1 MLVSLQQL
9 DAFLAF
15 ARGDADL
22 SVRLQQPMDLA
33 DLLSLAAQAG
43 YAVEEADVIAA
54 MVREDEKLSDQ
65 DLQRRAGEDARKLR
79 NFIPG

>member
-1 MLVSLQQL
+1 MSLQQL

-33 DLLSLAAQAG
+33 DLLSLAVQAG

>member
-1 MLVSLQQL
+1 MSLQQL

-15 ARGDADL
+15 ARADADL

-33 DLLSLAAQAG
+33 DLLSLAVQAG
-43 YAVEEADVIAA
+43 YQVEEADVIAA

>member
-1 MLVSLQQL
+1 MSLQQL

-33 DLLSLAAQAG
+33 DLLSLAVQAG
-43 YAVEEADVIAA
+43 YQVEEADVIAA

>member
-1 MLVSLQQL
+1 VSLQQL

-33 DLLSLAAQAG
+33 DLLSLAVQAG

>member
-1 MLVSLQQL
+1 MSLQQL

-33 DLLSLAAQAG
+33 DLLSLAAHSG